1 MSWSGLLSLLLLE
14 EIEKDELEIEKW
26 LVERRNANEHSV
38 KIRKRI
44 FTILINRRS
53 THDNNNF

>member
-26 LVERRNANEHSV
+26 LENEEMQTN
-38 KIRKRI
+38 IP
-44 FTILINRRS
+44 
-53 THDNNNF
+53 